1 MKLRPEVIERELVAA
16 VERCGGLPE
25 AERLALADKLSG
37 AATDHLRRSNELL
50 QLAWRVRFMVAR
62 ACIMLAILTT
72 LAPAP
77 VQAQDA
83 TFRDRAGRTIG
94 TSRTDANDVTTF
106 HDRPHSAA
114 RRWHCRSRRVRSRP
128 SRCGGSA
135 CCCRRLKPIQRD
147 RRASLRSDRASRN

>member
-114 RRWHCRSRRVRSRP
+114 RIAAR
-128 SRCGGSA
+128 GA
-135 CCCRRLKPIQRD
+135 CAAGRAGAAD
-147 RRASLRSDRASRN
+147 RRAVVDD